1 MVVVGYTWIELTVW
15 SGRYGSLMF
24 CDNQLSGVHHP
35 SIPLRSKLEINF
47 PKLSRTSIA
56 DNWDYWLRY
65 PTDSKAKMPK
75 ELFLDII
82 TQISSE
88 PSLSNYNLKI
98 FHHLYINNDLT
109 EQYLGQSSYLTFA
122 GALINKR

>member
-1 MVVVGYTWIELTVW
+1 MVEVELVVVVVVVVGYTWMELTVW

-65 PTDSKAKMPK
+65 PTDFNPGSGKTSCPENHLMISLPRLAVNHPLNHNSK
-75 ELFLDII
+75 F
-82 TQISSE
+82 
-88 PSLSNYNLKI
+88 I
-98 FHHLYINNDLT
+98 F
-109 EQYLGQSSYLTFA
+109 Q
-122 GALINKR
+122 ALH